1 MSKFSKLRELV
12 TLARDLDA
20 EADRM
25 ASKGQG
31 YWDRR
36 IEAEEHRAMAEWLA
50 GRIDRDEYMDRL
62 VECLDARQCPSDV

>member
-1 MSKFSKLRELV
+1 MSNFSKLRELV
-12 TLARDLDA
+12 TLARNLDA

-36 IEAEEHRAMAEWLA
+36 IEAEEHRAKAEWLT
-50 GRIDRDEYMDRL
+50 GRIDRDEYSARL
-62 VECLDARQCPSDV
+62 VECADARQCPAE